1 MGSTASPTASPTA
14 APTGAPTSS
23 PTSVPTSS
31 PTDAPTATPTAA
43 LTATPTSAPTAVPTF
58 RPTAAPTAK
67 PTSAP
72 TATPTTAP
80 TGAPTSRPTAV
91 PTAAPTVVTAAPT
104 DFKSGPITCMNS
116 SKFRLN
122 KAKKKHCAYIMFKQ
136 DRRKRLCQQNRVRT
150 GCPSS
155 CGIDGCCADR
165 DSFRFKNNK
174 LKKKSC
180 EWVNGNPK
188 RRKSYCK
195 RRRVEAECVKTCKN
209 CQQFVVKDP

>member
-104 DFKSGPITCMNS
+104 EFKSGPIACIND
-116 SKFRLN
+116 KAFRLN
-122 KAKKKHCAYIMFKQ
+122 EGKKKHCAYIMFKEP
-136 DRRKRLCQQNRVRT
+136 RRQRLCQQNRVRIA
-150 GCPSS
+150 CPST
-155 CGIDGCCADR
+155 CGIDGCCTDR
-165 DSFRFKNNK
+165 DTFRFKNGKN
-174 LKKKSC
+174 KKKSC
-180 EWVNGNPK
+180 EWVDVNKN
-188 RRKSYCK
+188 RRKTYCK
-195 RRRVEAECVKTCKN
+195 RRRVEAECVNTCNN
-209 CQQFVVKDP
+209 CQPLVVKL